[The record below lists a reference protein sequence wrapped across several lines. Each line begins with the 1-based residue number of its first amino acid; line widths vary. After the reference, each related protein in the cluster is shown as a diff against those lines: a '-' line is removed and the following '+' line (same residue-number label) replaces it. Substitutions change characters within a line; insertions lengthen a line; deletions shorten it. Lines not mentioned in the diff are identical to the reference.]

1 MELVKN
7 SLQTLHL
14 VLELITKSYLFRANP
29 FCNKKFAFNLRNNFI
44 FICALDNWC
53 ENARDLTEGN
63 LIVDNNMPLGTY
75 CQWLISAEDDE
86 HYVNLE
92 FENLDVR
99 ITELNYLP
107 CLILLSFYLDQ
118 ILV

>member
-1 MELVKN
+1 MCCYYDRTF
-7 SLQTLHL
+7 S
-14 VLELITKSYLFRANP
+14 
-29 FCNKKFAFNLRNNFI
+29 FNVRNNFI
-44 FICALDNWC
+44 FNHALDNRC
-53 ENARDLTEGN
+53 ENALDLSN
-63 LIVDNNMPLGTY
+63 DKLIVESSWPFGTY
-75 CQWLISAEDDE
+75 CQWNIPAVNDK

-118 ILV
+118 VLV

>member
-1 MELVKN
+1 MIYK
-7 SLQTLHL
+7 H
-14 VLELITKSYLFRANP
+14 
-29 FCNKKFAFNLRNNFI
+29 
-44 FICALDNWC
+44 ALDKLC
-53 ENARDLTEGN
+53 ENALDLSNGKLIAEGN
-63 LIVDNNMPLGTY
+63 WPFGTH
-75 CQWLISAEDDE
+75 CQWNISAADDE

-107 CLILLSFYLDQ
+107 CLILLSFYLDH